1 MGKGT
6 ESGNAHLFTENKV
19 YSYRYT
25 WRTGK
30 WQERSLI
37 RLSMRKKLMKGVD
50 LDEPTSFIDHEDL
63 GQT

>member
-6 ESGNAHLFTENKV
+6 ESGNAYLFTENKV

-30 WQERSLI
+30 WRERSRI